1 MLHFSLQASPRPV
14 GSLMYTVLQP
24 YKLAFRVSPFFQ
36 SDFFLQEYFRLVI
49 ARNFFCKNFYL
60 QYGVQDEFFFVV
72 VILWGGGSDLVSVF
86 CDSVWTCV
94 CFSVLDVINEEA
106 SK

>member
-49 ARNFFCKNFYL
+49 ARNFFAKIFIFNMAYKMNFL
-60 QYGVQDEFFFVV
+60 LLLLFFWEGVA
-72 VILWGGGSDLVSVF
+72 I
-86 CDSVWTCV
+86 
-94 CFSVLDVINEEA
+94 
-106 SK
+106 